1 MNKSRI
7 QKLITSYKER
17 YPRNYFKLEQKKKEI
32 KAVFLWLLIFFYK
45 KDFLKVSFVIYYPI
59 ARYWRLVG
67 QNKFG
72 IFLNN
77 GVVVGKKNLDSSWSR
92 YCCWQ
97 NNFLLFLIHILLNL
111 DLSCLHISNGFYQRK
126 SSKFFKVT
134 KIMPNKKSHLFLKF
148 DYT

>member
-17 YPRNYFKLEQKKKEI
+17 YPSNYFKLEQKKKEI

-67 QNKFG
+67 QNISWTTGWWLARRIWTLLDPDIVADKIIFYFSWSTSCWIW
-72 IFLNN
+72 IFLVYIYQMVFIREN
-77 GVVVGKKNLDSSWSR
+77 R
-92 YCCWQ
+92 Q
-97 NNFLLFLIHILLNL
+97 NFWRWRKLCPIKSLIY
-111 DLSCLHISNGFYQRK
+111 F
-126 SSKFFKVT
+126 
-134 KIMPNKKSHLFLKF
+134 
-148 DYT
+148 